1 MKNLEW
7 NKIFKFVELTGGAVS
22 KSEDGR
28 TETDILINAAILA
41 GLGFFS
47 TFAGL
52 LATNL
57 TADPTTTFIA
67 AGTSSG
73 LQFFTS
79 LALQRG
85 LKK

>member
-1 MKNLEW
+1 LEW
-7 NKIFKFVELTGGAVS
+7 TKLFKFVDSTTTTIT

-28 TETDILINAAILA
+28 TGIDLLINAAILA

-47 TFAGL
+47 TFMGL

-57 TADPTTTFIA
+57 TSDPTTAFIA

-73 LQFFTS
+73 
-79 LALQRG
+79 
-85 LKK
+85 